1 MHRLFMMLARAMA
14 VLGGVVLT
22 ALIILT
28 CLSII
33 GRMLNTA
40 FHGALLKSLLPG
52 FSQWALEA
60 GVGPINGD
68 FELVE
73 AGIAFAIFAFLPLC
87 QITGGHATVDIFTSN
102 LSPRAERLLRTVI
115 EIVFAIALVV
125 IALQLYHGMASKM
138 RSGQTTLLLQFPE
151 WWAYAASLSGA
162 VIAALVAVYV
172 AGVRIV
178 EFIGNRMIL
187 ADEGESGH

>member
-14 VLGGVVLT
+14 MSGGLVLS
-22 ALIILT
+22 ALIVLT
-28 CLSII
+28 CLSIV

-40 FHGALLKSLLPG
+40 FHGALLQALTPG
-52 FSQWALEA
+52 FAHWALQA

-87 QITGGHATVDIFTSN
+87 QITGGHATVDIFTSR
-102 LSPRAERLLRTVI
+102 LSPRADRLLRMVI
-115 EIVFAIALVV
+115 EVAFAIALVV

-162 VIAALVAVYV
+162 VIAAVVAVYV
-172 AGVRIV
+172 AGVRAV
-178 EFIGNRMIL
+178 EFFTNRMIL
-187 ADEGESGH
+187 ADVGESGH